1 MAKIDPEAS
10 TPSQRIVAGAGA
22 HEGSETTHYSVI
34 DAAGNAVSVTF
45 TINGPFG
52 AKVIAGHTGFFLN
65 DEMDDFTIR
74 PGTANMYRLVQGS
87 LNAIVPGKR
96 PLSSMSPT
104 VVTKDGHIVLVL
116 GSPAGSRIITTTL
129 ETILNVVDHGMTIQ
143 EAVDAPRIHHQW
155 QPDEID
161 VEPGAVSAD
170 TAAKLGQMG
179 YKIVEQKPWGAAEA
193 IFVPP
198 QTGQGTAAPALGI
211 DAVSAGP
218 RLGWIY
224 GARDDRRPAGS
235 ALGY

>member
-1 MAKIDPEAS
+1 VDTK
-10 TPSQRIVAGAGA
+10 
-22 HEGSETTHYSVI
+22 
-34 DAAGNAVSVTF
+34 GNAVSVTF

-65 DEMDDFTIR
+65 DEMDDFTVK
-74 PGTANMYRLVQGS
+74 PGTANMYGLVQGS

-104 VVTKDGHIVLVL
+104 VVTKDGHIVLVV
-116 GSPAGSRIITTTL
+116 GSPGGSRIITTTL
-129 ETILNVVDHGMTIQ
+129 ETILNIVDHGMTIQ
-143 EAVDAPRIHHQW
+143 EAVDAPRIHDQW

-170 TAAKLGQMG
+170 TALKLVQMG

-193 IFVPP
+193 IFMPLP
-198 QTGQGTAAPALGI
+198 ESGQGADAPSLGI
-211 DAVSAGP
+211 DAVSAKP

-224 GARDDRRPAGS
+224 GARDDRRPAGA